1 MYKVKINFISEIEI
15 MSIIDRLDKSGQKS
29 HIIVDSRTNFPELYP

>member
-15 MSIIDRLDKSGQKS
+15 MSIIHRLDESRQKS
-29 HIIVDSRTNFPELYP
+29 HIIDQNTAKNYNIL